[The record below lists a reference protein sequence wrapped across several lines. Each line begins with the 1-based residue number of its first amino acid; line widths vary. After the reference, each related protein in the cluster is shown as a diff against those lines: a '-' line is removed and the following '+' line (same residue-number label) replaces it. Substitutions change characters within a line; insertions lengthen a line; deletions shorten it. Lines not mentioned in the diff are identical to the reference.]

1 MTTPA
6 RTAFDEALEFD
17 RQGDSGSA
25 LNAYLTALEL
35 APDDMEIAYRAATA
49 LLRAG
54 HLEEAASQ
62 LRRVVFVEPDNT
74 AARANLGNCQFLLG
88 DHANAETNFIEV
100 LAASPDNRNALY
112 GLATVRMEQGKRAAA
127 LDPAQRLLA
136 LMPDSAPALTLYGQI
151 ISTDA
156 QTSNAVA
163 SLRKA
168 VNIDPTYQP
177 ALISLAELCIRRKRF
192 DEALDLARR
201 AHELQPSA
209 GAPLRIMSDA
219 LQHQGAFEEAHDALM
234 KAIEVDPGHR
244 LETLVRLSTVCR
256 KMGNGIDAL
265 LHARQAVRV
274 SPQNPEAGNALGSAL
289 AALGQML
296 VARAVLTNIA
306 RKTPMDDALLDRV
319 DEACLA
325 AEQQKALQT
334 AAELSAAAEQLK
346 KGIEPAKPPFSSA
359 HEEVHPEEA
368 SYETEVPEDSQ
379 DPAPAKAASPAPAP
393 EPQEQGLF
401 QHEASPEEMEQIDM
415 FASPGDR
422 SAG

>member
-6 RTAFDEALEFD
+6 RKAFDEALDFD
-17 RQGDSGSA
+17 RQGDSASA

-54 HLEEAASQ
+54 HLDEAASQ
-62 LRRVVFVEPDNT
+62 LRRIVFVEPDNT

-88 DHANAETNFIEV
+88 DYANAETNFIEV
-100 LAASPDNRNALY
+100 LAASPENHNALF
-112 GLATVRMEQGKRAAA
+112 GLATVRLEQGKRAAA

-136 LMPDSAPALTLYGQI
+136 LLPDNAPVLTLYGQI

-156 QTSNAVA
+156 QASNAVA

-168 VNIDPTYQP
+168 VSIDPTYQP
-177 ALISLAELCIRRKRF
+177 ALIALAELCIRRKRF
-192 DEALDLARR
+192 DEALELARR
-201 AHELQPSA
+201 AHQLQPSS
-209 GAPLRIMSDA
+209 GAALRLMSDA

-244 LETLVRLSTVCR
+244 LETLVRLSTICR

-296 VARAVLTNIA
+296 VARAVLTSIA

-346 KGIEPAKPPFSSA
+346 KGIEPAKPPFAKA
-359 HEEVHPEEA
+359 HEADEQPQSVIANEPEAEQTSGA
-368 SYETEVPEDSQ
+368 KED
-379 DPAPAKAASPAPAP
+379 
-393 EPQEQGLF
+393 EPQRSEDG
-401 QHEASPEEMEQIDM
+401 EEMEQIDL

-422 SAG
+422 TAG